1 MQTMGKHFVRLI
13 EKLEKPKS
21 LKTLT
26 NIESRFIIVKKGHL
40 KAGKAHPLLL
50 TLKSSFKN
58 RAMNFMS
65 SLVRPFMNIIKKQM
79 KKSQIF
85 PVLKIQRKVLNSF

>member
-1 MQTMGKHFVRLI
+1 MNNLPKEITCCIPLKLSQRVFQPIEPSKMQTMGKHFVRLI

-65 SLVRPFMNIIKKQM
+65 R
-79 KKSQIF
+79 
-85 PVLKIQRKVLNSF
+85 